1 MRYLVMGAAALAVLA
16 CGAAV
21 STGPALADGVSGPMV
36 VAQNDTKKSESTVD
50 KVKREVKED
59 TKAVKKSV
67 KKTWKKLTGYKF
79 AIACPILIPLTHST
93 CTETG
98 KNKAAAQAKCQAQ
111 NPLCSVTP
119 AS

>member
-1 MRYLVMGAAALAVLA
+1 MRYLAMSAAALVVLA

-21 STGPALADGVSGPMV
+21 SAGPALADGVAAPMV
-36 VAQNDTKKSESTVD
+36 MAQNDAKKSDSTVD
-50 KVKREVKED
+50 KVKKEIKSD
-59 TKAVKKSV
+59 AKAVKKSA
-67 KKTWKKLTGYKF
+67 KKAWKKLAGYKF
-79 AIACPILIPLTHST
+79 AVACPALIPISHST

-111 NPLCSVTP
+111 NPLCSVKP